1 MIRIKPELFAA
12 LRAGG
17 KDAVLEA
24 LGNAIKLELA
34 TIPPYLYALYSL
46 DSSKNGAIAQII
58 QSVVVEEMLHMTLG
72 CNILNALGGTPA
84 LNTGGFV
91 PIYPGPLPGSV
102 EAGLIVGLAPC
113 STALVHDVFMQI
125 EEPEDALSFPT
136 ALGAAPPKETIGQF
150 YGEIKEQIAKLGD
163 GAFSRTPRNQI
174 GPDIMDESVV
184 VTNVDTAVRAINT
197 IVEQGEGTSTSPLEV
212 VGDDYAHYYRF
223 AEIYH
228 GRKLIP
234 NPNPGPKTPPDE
246 QFVYG
251 GAPVVLDPTGVYAAP
266 TNPIAASYPPG
277 SAARQACDTFNYSFT
292 SLLNTLQ
299 LLFTGQPD
307 RFNAALGLMMSLRQQ
322 AIDMMS
328 GTTVAGESVGPSFEY
343 QPTNS

>member
-1 MIRIKPELFAA
+1 MIRIKPELLAA

-17 KDAVLEA
+17 KDAVIDA
-24 LGNAIKLELA
+24 LGNAIRLELA

-46 DSSKNGAIAQII
+46 DPTKNAAIAQIV
-58 QSVVVEEMLHMTLG
+58 QSVVQEEMLHMTLG
-72 CNILNALGGTPA
+72 CNILNALGGTPVV
-84 LNTGGFV
+84 NTKDFV
-91 PIYPGPLPGSV
+91 PTYPGPLPGSV
-102 EAGLIVGLAPC
+102 QEGLIVGLAPF
-113 STALVHDVFMQI
+113 SKTLVHDVFMQI
-125 EEPEDALSFPT
+125 EEPEDPLRFPVELSAVPRT
-136 ALGAAPPKETIGQF
+136 ETIGEF

-163 GAFSRTPRNQI
+163 GAFSATPRYQI
-174 GPDIMDESVV
+174 GPELMEEAVV
-184 VTNVDTAVRAINT
+184 VTNVDSAVRAITT
-197 IVEQGEGTSTSPLEV
+197 IVEQGEGTSNSPREP
-212 VGDDYAHYYRF
+212 VGNDYAHYYRF

-234 NPNPGPKTPPDE
+234 NPSAGPDTPPDE

-251 GAPVVLDPTGVYAAP
+251 GAPVVLDPTGIFGAP
-266 TNPIAASYPPG
+266 TNPTAATYPVG
-277 SAARQACDTFNYSFT
+277 SAARFACDSFNYSYT

-307 RFNAALGLMMSLRQQ
+307 RFDAAIGLMMSLRQQ

-343 QPTNS
+343 QLTNG